1 MPSEIIYLLS
11 LLYTSVCL
19 QQPPQPRWVCFCFV
33 GWGAGMGGG
42 RRAGFRSLFAEPSR
56 AICLGREDKSKECV
70 GFPVSKL
77 SLLSNQ
83 KKKKKKSRFNQPQC
97 PGAGRERE
105 HGWESLHSSIRV
117 VARGTGRPTASPQ
130 LCSCRVPAASH
141 ASASPYPLRGVSHPQ
156 TARPSVPGDRGRGP
170 AGLARLRQG
179 REVCTV
185 QEGNRVNW

>member
-1 MPSEIIYLLS
+1 MCACSSLHSHDGFVFVLLGGEQGWAEGGEQVSDPYL
-11 LLYTSVCL
+11 
-19 QQPPQPRWVCFCFV
+19 
-33 GWGAGMGGG
+33 
-42 RRAGFRSLFAEPSR
+42 PSR

-105 HGWESLHSSIRV
+105 RGWESLHSSIRV